1 MVPVHRH
8 DLQEERISSTTLN
21 YAVYVSGSCMARFVH
36 APDAAHF
43 RQQLIHRIREESP
56 DLDPV
61 LVAAGV
67 TVEDAPHESLR
78 HQADGLPVHVW
89 LVWAD
94 RCLVSVHASR
104 MGAEAARRQ
113 QLRARRA
120 DDADSEAAII
130 VTTACIQERAGGAHR
145 SLE

>member
-1 MVPVHRH
+1 M
-8 DLQEERISSTTLN
+8 SSTTLN
-21 YAVYVSGSCMARFVH
+21 YAVYVSGACMARFVH

-67 TVEDAPHESLR
+67 TVEDAPHESHR

-89 LVWAD
+89 L
-94 RCLVSVHASR
+94 CLGRSVPGQRSRFPHGCRSGKASATA
-104 MGAEAARRQ
+104 GAPR
-113 QLRARRA
+113 
-120 DDADSEAAII
+120 
-130 VTTACIQERAGGAHR
+130 
-145 SLE
+145 